1 MPKLERD
8 RLRRVRALLGAAVLA
23 ALLGVGVVS
32 MVYRSGLLLGDAGRW
47 ARLDPAEARRRTF
60 GAAYVD
66 AVEAIRRGLP
76 DDAWYLLVS
85 PQEPDDTGWALWVR
99 HDLAPRRP
107 ILIHSRG
114 GRGLRTA
121 HGAAVPQRVRW
132 AVLPD
137 VAGVPVLVTRE
148 DALARLRDRGGR

>member
-1 MPKLERD
+1 M
-8 RLRRVRALLGAAVLA
+8 RAILGAAALA

-32 MVYRSGLLLGDAGRW
+32 MVYRSGLLLGEAGRW

-60 GAAYVD
+60 GPAYVD
-66 AVEAIRRGLP
+66 AVEAIRRDLP
-76 DDAWYLLVS
+76 DNAWYLLF
-85 PQEPDDTGWALWVR
+85 PPREPDETGWALWVR

-132 AVLPD
+132 AVLPGE
-137 VAGVPVLVTRE
+137 AGVPVLLTRE
-148 DALARLRDRGGR
+148 EALARLRDRGGR